1 MNSEWLDLHALVD
14 DQLSPEQR
22 ARVQQGLKTSESAQI
37 EFLAVRRIKTLVQEK
52 CVQTHCEEVWRMC
65 CKRLDEIDRTKRVEG
80 FVGRYAWAICSI
92 FICLIFGAA
101 WLNRMGGG
109 GLNASDV
116 AKAASTLAPI
126 SAPRSQ
132 NPNVKRQWLQ
142 QNLDREMPVQPDMIS
157 VVGGAAGY
165 LDDGRKICR
174 ADLQDREG
182 VLRLDVIQAADHLDG
197 GAQVDGHTHYSAA
210 RINDSNCITFSR
222 NGNAYVLV
230 GDRPVDALCQVA
242 DQLYGSR

>member
-1 MNSEWLDLHALVD
+1 
-14 DQLSPEQR
+14 
-22 ARVQQGLKTSESAQI
+22 
-37 EFLAVRRIKTLVQEK
+37 
-52 CVQTHCEEVWRMC
+52 MC

-132 NPNVKRQWLQ
+132 NSDAKRQWLQ
-142 QNLDREMPVQPDMIS
+142 QNLERAMPVQPDMIS

-165 LDDGRKICR
+165 LEDGRKITR
-174 ADLQDREG
+174 ADRQDR
-182 VLRLDVIQAADHLDG
+182 
-197 GAQVDGHTHYSAA
+197 
-210 RINDSNCITFSR
+210 
-222 NGNAYVLV
+222 
-230 GDRPVDALCQVA
+230 
-242 DQLYGSR
+242 